1 MEIFVNE
8 KKLTLNVSMK
18 KIVAVTKKNA
28 GNNFKDLF
36 FKMMNEI
43 NFEFLANLINDF
55 YVKEESDYN
64 FNGDINKVYDFMEEY
79 VSIENNDFEKLYKEM
94 AEAINVKGF
103 FGKKM
108 SQEELEMEIN
118 NPLSG
123 ININQI
129 VEQSAQSVIKEATA
143 EEFRGYRG

>member
-18 KIVAVTKKNA
+18 KIVAVTKKNT

-64 FNGDINKVYDFMEEY
+64 FSGDINKVYDFMEEY
-79 VSIENNDFEKLYKEM
+79 VSIEDNDFEKLYKEM
-94 AEAINVKGF
+94 AEAINIKGF

-108 SQEELEMEIN
+108 SPEELSMEMN

-129 VEQSAQSVIKEATA
+129 VEQSAQSIIKEATA